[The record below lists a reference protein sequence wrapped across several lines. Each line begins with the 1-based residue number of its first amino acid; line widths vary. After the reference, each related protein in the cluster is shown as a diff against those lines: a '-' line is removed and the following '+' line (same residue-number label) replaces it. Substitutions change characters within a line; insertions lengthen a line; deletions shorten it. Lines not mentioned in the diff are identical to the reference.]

1 MGRGIMIIQIFVLKV
16 INNERKFLN
25 QHKIIDRI
33 TEKSDET
40 WWSPKCANN
49 QNCGFVE
56 TYGDQAS
63 H

>member
-1 MGRGIMIIQIFVLKV
+1 MIQIFVLKV

-49 QNCGFVE
+49 QNCGFVG

>member
-1 MGRGIMIIQIFVLKV
+1 MIQIFVLKV

-33 TEKSDET
+33 TEKSYET
-40 WWSPKCANN
+40 WWLPKCAKN
-49 QNCGFVE
+49 QNCGFVG
-56 TYGDQAS
+56 TYGDHAS

>member
-1 MGRGIMIIQIFVLKV
+1 MIIQIFVLKV

-40 WWSPKCANN
+40 W
-49 QNCGFVE
+49 
-56 TYGDQAS
+56 
-63 H
+63 